1 NEALPALKL
10 IEMEYLPKLKE
21 IPSDIHLL
29 KNLETLRLI
38 DTPHEFNQSIDPNGG
53 SKNWIIEHV
62 QMVTIVE
69 RVGPNS
75 NSFDFSYHT
84 IRHPRGT

>member
-1 NEALPALKL
+1 VQLNNLNSILIDNEALPALKL
-10 IEMEYLPKLKE
+10 IEMAYLPKLKE

-53 SKNWIIEHV
+53 SKNWVIEHV
-62 QMVTIVE
+62 QLV
-69 RVGPNS
+69 
-75 NSFDFSYHT
+75 YHC
-84 IRHPRGT
+84 REGWYKSKFF